1 MLQKL
6 SFKAPTHTVKAY
18 KYYGKQAP
26 SFYNEKKF
34 RLQGSA
40 TVLLPN
46 TSPWY

>member
-6 SFKAPTHTVKAY
+6 SFEAPTHTVKAY
-18 KYYGKQAP
+18 EYYRKQAP
-26 SFYNEKKF
+26 SFCNEKRC